1 MIFFKIKSNYR
12 DFSFFTV
19 GNLITTAVKTSWE
32 GERIFGLET
41 VAK

>member
-1 MIFFKIKSNYR
+1 MIFSKLNKYLCFH
-12 DFSFFTV
+12 FFTV

-32 GERIFGLET
+32 AERIFGLET